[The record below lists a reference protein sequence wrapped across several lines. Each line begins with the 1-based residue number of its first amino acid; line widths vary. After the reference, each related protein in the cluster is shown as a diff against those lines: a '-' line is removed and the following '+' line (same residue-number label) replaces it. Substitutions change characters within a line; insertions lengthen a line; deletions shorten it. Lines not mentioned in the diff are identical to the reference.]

1 MFAVKRPAL
10 AGTGILA
17 ALAALAIGW
26 ADEAHAGGARALG
39 VPIAH
44 RAETVPEITDRVI
57 LRLRRQQTSMNTVDL
72 AQLNVTSARMGV
84 KLNRVRR
91 ILDDGEV
98 LALDRGMSTAEINRL
113 GAELMLADA
122 SIESV
127 EPDLRMQRQS
137 IDDPLY
143 ARQWNLHDPIAGIG
157 LAGAWAL
164 ADGRGVTVAVLDSG
178 VRPHPDL
185 LAGLLP
191 GHDFVSVT
199 YEARDGDGRDADAT
213 DTGDWYVGGQCL
225 TDPLG
230 RMASSWHGTHV
241 AGIIAAQ
248 AGNGLGGVGVAP
260 AARILPVRVLGRCGG
275 YLSDIADGLV
285 WAAGG
290 LVDGVAPNPNP
301 ARVINLSLG
310 GPGKCSP
317 AYQRAIATARDLGA
331 TVVVSAG
338 NGNYDASSFQPGNC
352 AGVINVTATDT
363 RGRRA
368 YYANAGA
375 AVTLAAPGG
384 DLRKRV
390 DDGILSTLNNGRS
403 HPGADVFAPYE
414 GTSMAAPHVSGVV
427 ALMLQ
432 VNPALTSS
440 QIEALLRTTARPI
453 HKGCDTCGAGLL
465 DAAAAVRA
473 AAALR

>member
-1 MFAVKRPAL
+1 MFAVKRPGL
-10 AGTGILA
+10 AGIGVLA
-17 ALAALAIGW
+17 ALVVAW
-26 ADEAHAGGARALG
+26 AGDASAGGARALG

-44 RAETVPEITDRVI
+44 RAETVPEITDRLI
-57 LRLRRQQTSMNTVDL
+57 LKLRRQQTTMSTVDL
-72 AQLNVTSARMGV
+72 ASLNLASARVGV

-91 ILDDGEV
+91 ILGDSEV
-98 LALDRGMSTAEINRL
+98 LALDRGLTRDEVNRL
-113 GAELMLADA
+113 GADLMAANAD
-122 SIESV
+122 IESV
-127 EPDLRMQRQS
+127 EPDVRMQRQAY
-137 IDDPLY
+137 DDPLLE
-143 ARQWNLHDPIAGIG
+143 RQWNLTSATAGIHVDE
-157 LAGAWAL
+157 AWAL
-164 ADGRGVTVAVLDSG
+164 ADGRGVIVAVLDSG

-185 LAGLLP
+185 LANLLP
-191 GHDFVSVT
+191 GRDFLSVV
-199 YEARDGDGRDADAT
+199 YEARDGDGRDADPT

-248 AGNGLGGVGVAP
+248 GGNGLGGVGVAP
-260 AARILPVRVLGRCGG
+260 AAKILPVRVLGRCGG
-275 YLSDIADGLV
+275 YLSDITDGLV

-290 LVDGVAPNPNP
+290 TVEGAPPNPTP

-310 GPGKCSP
+310 GPGKCSR
-317 AYQRAIATARDLGA
+317 AYQAAIATARQLGA
-331 TVVVSAG
+331 TIIVSAG
-338 NGNYDASSFQPGNC
+338 NGNYDATTFQPGNC
-352 AGVINVTATDT
+352 EGVINVTATDT

-375 AVTLAAPGG
+375 SVTLAAPGG
-384 DLRKRV
+384 DLRKRA

-403 HPGADVFAPYE
+403 KPAEDIFAPYE

-432 VNPALTSS
+432 VNPALTAS
-440 QIEALLRTTARPI
+440 QIEAVLRATARPI
-453 HKGCDTCGAGLL
+453 PQGCDTCGAGLL
-465 DAAAAVRA
+465 DAGAAVRA